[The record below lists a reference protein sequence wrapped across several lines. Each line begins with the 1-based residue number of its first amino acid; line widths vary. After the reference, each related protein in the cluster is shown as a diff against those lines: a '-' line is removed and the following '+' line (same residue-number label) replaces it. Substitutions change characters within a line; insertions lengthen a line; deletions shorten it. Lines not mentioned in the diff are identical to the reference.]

1 MKRSIFLVFLFLAS
15 PVMAS
20 GSNFYY
26 KLACSIMRNYVK
38 PYGANIPFD
47 YFLNLHYASQGGHK
61 KARDKLKDSAQHYVK
76 YPNLFLGY
84 PKKERIGI
92 IHILFKYLPK
102 E

>member
-38 PYGANIPFD
+38 PYGANIPID

-61 KARDKLKDSAQHYVK
+61 KAKFRLQYYAQQYVK
-76 YPNLFLGY
+76 YPKLSRNY
-84 PKKERIGI
+84 SKDENKGI
-92 IHILFKYLPK
+92 VHILYKYLPK

>member
-1 MKRSIFLVFLFLAS
+1 
-15 PVMAS
+15 MAL

-38 PYGANIPFD
+38 PYGATLPFD

-61 KARDKLKDSAQHYVK
+61 KAKFRLRYYAYQYVK
-76 YPNLFLGY
+76 YPDLFRVY
-84 PKKERIGI
+84 SKDEKNGI
-92 IHILFKYLPK
+92 ATILYKYLSK